1 MVYASLLLLLRPARP
16 IIIGKHHGARVSGV
30 ILVLWEF
37 LRVLVPLMDKIYVLA
52 VILDIKCKEQYVL
65 KITLILHHQQHQH
78 HHHVKDHQRQVGVA
92 VFMVNVTA
100 LVIYQKLIAVIMD
113 IVENFPLTVG
123 GQQIAPI
130 IVIILCVR

>member
-16 IIIGKHHGARVSGV
+16 IIIGKHHGTRVSCV

-37 LRVLVPLMDKIYVLA
+37 LRVLVPLMDKKYVLA
-52 VILDIKCKEQYVL
+52 VILDINCKEQYVV

-92 VFMVNVTA
+92 FMKVNVTA

-123 GQQIAPI
+123 GHQIAPI